1 MLAQSPGWVRGRF
14 EHDWAPM
21 EALAQHVN
29 CLPPGLW
36 DYLLSREGGLVIISN
51 VRTHYVPGPVEVR
64 GRQVQNVAYVAVE
77 DLAQGNEQ
85 PLWSIGYLI
94 DHYLGCGG
102 DVEGLWLSGGGGMAP
117 GWQRAGERLPRLF
130 TLGYGVDEVACS
142 SVRDYFAQSL
152 AVYCLDRRRLNVAD
166 PQITKWLRHTLW
178 DDGFWREWEQ
188 IKGDLC
194 MHQD

>member
-1 MLAQSPGWVRGRF
+1 VLDRAPAWVQDVF

-21 EALAQHVN
+21 EALVQQVN
-29 CLPPGLW
+29 CLPDGLW
-36 DYLLSREGGLVIISN
+36 DYLLSWEGGLAIISN
-51 VRTHYVPGPVEVR
+51 ERSRYVPGPVELR
-64 GRQVQNVAYVAVE
+64 GRQVQNAAFVAVE

-85 PLWSIGYLI
+85 PLRAIGHLA

-102 DVEGLWLSGGGGMAP
+102 DLAGPWLSGGGGMTP
-117 GWQRAGERLPRLF
+117 GWRRAGERLPRLF
-130 TLGYGVDEVACS
+130 ALGYGVDEVACS
-142 SVRDYFAQSL
+142 GVQAYFAHSL

-188 IKGDLC
+188 TKGDLC